1 MKTGMT
7 SKVWRNLLL
16 VALTAALCDAL
27 KEEYESGEKRPIR
40 PTREIEENK
49 WSAQRYGLEGDF
61 VDHDSHESV
70 PVQKVMERWLET
82 LEARTGRDLSAVG
95 GILGEPTEADRQLE
109 VWQETGS
116 AVEVARDV
124 VNRTRASVEGP
135 LRDVSGEW

>member
-1 MKTGMT
+1 M
-7 SKVWRNLLL
+7 
-16 VALTAALCDAL
+16 D
-27 KEEYESGEKRPIR
+27 
-40 PTREIEENK
+40 
-49 WSAQRYGLEGDF
+49 
-61 VDHDSHESV
+61 
-70 PVQKVMERWLET
+70 RWLET

-95 GILGEPTEADRQLE
+95 GILDEPTEADRQIE